1 MSNGGQIFNKSLS
14 LSLRDIR
21 RLSSG
26 NGRIANQTASSLSGS
41 LVSTSSF
48 RFDAPGTGLKSTQQ
62 LKVNWSDFSS
72 HTFFNSAEAKVNSAF
87 DTVINK
93 FPFDGTRG
101 ELDEYLDGLTGYDAY
116 ILDSFP
122 KHVGFL
128 HFSGTQMGETATSWV
143 DDNAG
148 LGAYVAVEDFAGSLF
163 PKLSKDNSGL
173 PIIDPGTKSMSFEFF
188 LNPATGSDEV
198 GNQVL
203 FQKLSGND
211 YGITIGISGS
221 RPTQDSTQLVMIAS
235 SGSAVISSSMSIHKG
250 TWNHVCA
257 VLNRTA
263 GNGRIELYRDN
274 TLKSVSDY
282 YNLKD
287 FGFKT
292 SLFMIGSG
300 SSHVSSSA
308 GSTFE
313 PLQTFSGTLDELRVF
328 HGLRSTSDQRN
339 ESLGNIFP
347 KPNDDSLRLYFKFN
361 EASGSYTS
369 NDVLLDSSGNSL
381 HSRVK
386 NYRVGSREYK
396 GVPLPL
402 PLEDP
407 KDNPVLF
414 PTLDDT
420 ATLNAELL
428 LSASSY
434 DVNNPNLITKLV
446 PAHYLQVQAQAE
458 GFANEE
464 GDTADAYSYYSGEP
478 MPGGGRIGSPQLV
491 SALLFTWA
499 KFFDEIKMYLDAFS
513 DLVFVDYDETESI
526 APHLLP
532 FLDDYYSMQ
541 LPTPYSG
548 ASFIQFLK
556 GMNLKP
562 ESTLSKMSLMQ
573 VQNGIW
579 RRILVNLRDMMKSKG
594 TIHAIKAFLRASG
607 LNPDKNF
614 RIREFGGNMTAG
626 IGQSR
631 RGRTEVS
638 SMINF
643 SGSLSQPTVPVL
655 DASGIGSTM
664 PNMRL
669 GFLSA
674 SRIEPG
680 WPYPRGTMV
689 DKDYKGFGYH
699 GISNNRSDGM
709 LTSGS
714 WTYEGIY
721 KFEKGVS
728 HNVTQSLARLQTTGS
743 GNAFPLLQAN
753 LLAFPTA
760 KIQFRSPRGTTQVQT
775 GSIGLYLNTSH
786 HSAEMPT
793 LYFELGGI
801 DIFDGNKWYVSFG
814 RERNDAIGSVVSS
827 SFFIRAGRQ
836 NFGEIIEFKS
846 ASIFFEEDPGPLTEA
861 DKNIFQLFDANTNM
875 SGPFV
880 TIGSQSIGDA
890 SRYLNNYTNSG
901 DRGRYT
907 KFSGKVGRTRFWS
920 RALSEVESIEHTKN
934 FRSVGVIDPA
944 TKFNFVTQQTGSFN
958 KLRLDATIDQPVT
971 MSDASGNIGIF
982 DFSQNNLSGSA
993 SGFEVSKRI
1002 ITPERF
1008 DFSMIDPKFDEPS
1021 QDNKIR
1027 IRGWS
1032 QFENVELFGGDVSPV
1047 YDIAPNKQGN
1057 DDLRF
1062 AMEISSVQALNE
1074 DIINIFA
1081 TLDAIDDAIG
1091 KPELQFTDHYPD
1103 LLNLREVY
1111 FNRLTEQINLK
1122 GFFEFFKWFDTS
1134 FSSFIEKLLPRKTR
1148 FLGVNYIVESHMLE
1162 RAKMQYNFADHY
1174 LGENNRNGL
1183 KGTILLR
1190 QLIGQVKRF

>member
-1 MSNGGQIFNKSLS
+1 MSRGGQIFNKSLG
-14 LSLRDIR
+14 LSLRDVR

-26 NGRIANQTASSLSGS
+26 NGKIENQTASSLSGS

-48 RFDAPGTGLKSTQQ
+48 RFDAPGSGLKSTQQ
-62 LKVNWSDFSS
+62 LKVDWSDFSS

-87 DTVINK
+87 DTIINK

-101 ELDEYLDGLTGYDAY
+101 ELDEYLDNLTGYDAY
-116 ILDSFP
+116 ILGRFP
-122 KHVGFL
+122 RHIGFL
-128 HFSGTQMGETATSWV
+128 HFSGTQMGETTSTWT
-143 DDNAG
+143 DPNSG
-148 LGAYVAVEDFAGSLF
+148 LGTYVEVEDFAGSLF

-173 PIIDPGTKSMSFEFF
+173 PIIDPGTRSISFEFF
-188 LNPATGSDEV
+188 INPATGSLEV

-203 FQKLSGND
+203 FQKLSGSNH
-211 YGITIGISGS
+211 GITIGLSGS
-221 RPTQDSTQLVMIAS
+221 RPTEDYTRLIMIAS
-235 SGSAVISSSMSIHKG
+235 SGSAVISSSMDIHKG
-250 TWNHVCA
+250 AWNHVCA

-263 GNGRIELYRDN
+263 GNGRIELYRDSA
-274 TLKSVSDY
+274 LKSTSDY
-282 YNLKD
+282 YNIKD
-287 FGFKT
+287 FGFQT
-292 SLFMIGSG
+292 SAFMIGSG
-300 SSHVSSSA
+300 SSHMSSSA
-308 GSTFE
+308 GSVFQ
-313 PLQTFSGTLDELRVF
+313 PLQTFSGTLDELRIF
-328 HGLRSTSDQRN
+328 HGLRSTTDQRGG
-339 ESLGNIFP
+339 SLGSIFP
-347 KPNDDSLRLYFKFN
+347 KKDDDSLRMYFKFN

-381 HSRVK
+381 HSRVS
-386 NYRVGSREYK
+386 NYRIGSRQYK

-407 KDNPVLF
+407 KNNPILF
-414 PTLDDT
+414 PTLADT
-420 ATLNAELL
+420 VSLNVELL
-428 LSASSY
+428 ASASSY

-446 PAHYLQVQAQAE
+446 PSHYLQIQAQAE

-464 GDTADAYSYYSGEP
+464 ADTSDPYSYYSGEP
-478 MPGGGRIGSPQLV
+478 MPGGGRMGSPQLV

-513 DLVFVDYDETESI
+513 NLTFVDYDETKSI

-532 FLDDYYSMQ
+532 FLDDYYSLQ

-548 ASFIQFLK
+548 ASFLQFLR
-556 GMNLKP
+556 GMDLKAD
-562 ESTLSKMSLMQ
+562 STLSTMSLMQ

-594 TIHAIKAFLRASG
+594 TVHAIKAFLRASG
-607 LNPDKNF
+607 LNPNKNF

-631 RGRTEVS
+631 RGQTDVS

-643 SGSLSQPTVPVL
+643 SGSLSQSIAPTL

-689 DKDYKGFGYH
+689 DKDYEGFGYH
-699 GISNNRSDGM
+699 GISDNRGDGM
-709 LTSGS
+709 FTSGS
-714 WTYEGIY
+714 WTFEGVY
-721 KFEKGVS
+721 KFEKGID
-728 HNVTQSLARLQTTGS
+728 HNVTQSLARLHTTGS
-743 GNAFPLLQAN
+743 ANTFPLMQAN

-760 KIQFRSPRGTTQVQT
+760 KTQFRSPRGTTYVQT
-775 GSIGLYLNTSH
+775 GSIGLHLNTSH
-786 HSAEMPT
+786 HSAQMPS
-793 LYFELGGI
+793 LYFELGGVN
-801 DIFDGNKWYVSFG
+801 IFDGNKWYISFG
-814 RERNDAIGSVVSS
+814 RERNDEIGSVVSS

-846 ASIFFEEDPGPLTEA
+846 ASIFFEEDPGPLDEA
-861 DKNIFQLFDANTNM
+861 DKNILQLFDANTNV
-875 SGPFV
+875 SGSFV
-880 TIGSQSIGDA
+880 AIGSQSIGNS

-901 DRGRYT
+901 EQGRYT

-920 RALSEVESIEHTKN
+920 RALTETECIEHTKN
-934 FRSVGVIDPA
+934 FKSVGAVDPA
-944 TKFNFVTQQTGSFN
+944 VKFNFVTQLTGSFN

-971 MSDASGNIGIF
+971 MSDATGDIGIF
-982 DFSQNNLSGSA
+982 DFSQNNLHGSG
-993 SGFEVSKRI
+993 SGFEVDKRI
-1002 ITPERF
+1002 IVPERF
-1008 DFSMIDPKFDEPS
+1008 DFSMLDPKFDEPS
-1021 QDNKIR
+1021 QDNKVR

-1047 YDIAPNKQGN
+1047 YEIAPNKQGN

-1111 FNRLTEQINLK
+1111 FNRLTEQINLR

-1162 RAKMQYNFADHY
+1162 RAKIQYNFADHY